1 MNILGDIVKGVE
13 GFAMGGPV
21 GAAVGFGG
29 ALLGDVAGGSKS
41 SGAGGAGDILS
52 ELTSLLGGGGAGG
65 GLGQDI
71 ASLLGGGGGQG
82 GGGADGILGAVEKLA
97 PLALA
102 FL

>member
-52 ELTSLLGGGGAGG
+52 ELTSLLGGGGGAAA
-65 GLGQDI
+65 DSARTSRACSAAVAVRAAAEPT
-71 ASLLGGGGGQG
+71 ASW
-82 GGGADGILGAVEKLA
+82 ARSRS
-97 PLALA
+97 
-102 FL
+102 

>member
-41 SGAGGAGDILS
+41 SGAGG
-52 ELTSLLGGGGAGG
+52 

-71 ASLLGGGGGQG
+71 ASLLGGGGQG